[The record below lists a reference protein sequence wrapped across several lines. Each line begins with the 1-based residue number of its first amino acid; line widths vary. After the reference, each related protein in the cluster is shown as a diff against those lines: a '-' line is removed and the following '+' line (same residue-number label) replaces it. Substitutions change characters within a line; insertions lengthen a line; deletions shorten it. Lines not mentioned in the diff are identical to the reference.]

1 MSLRN
6 EKLSK
11 QILREVSSIINT
23 GVKDPDLGF
32 VTVTNV
38 KMKTDVNAVTIFVSI
53 LGTAREKKSS
63 IEALKR
69 ARGYIRRQLAASI
82 QVKFVPEIEFELD
95 TSMENI
101 ENTLKLIN
109 SLEKGRKS
117 EK

>member
-11 QILREVSSIINT
+11 QILREVSVIINT
-23 GVKDPDLGF
+23 GVKDPKLGF
-32 VTVTNV
+32 VTITNV
-38 KMKTDVNAVTIFVSI
+38 KMKTDVNVVTIFVSI
-53 LGTAREKKSS
+53 LGEEKEKRAS
-63 IEALKR
+63 IAALRR
-69 ARGYIRRQLAASI
+69 ARGYIRRELAHRVS
-82 QVKFVPEIEFELD
+82 VKFVPEIEFELD

-109 SLEKGRKS
+109 SLEKGKTL